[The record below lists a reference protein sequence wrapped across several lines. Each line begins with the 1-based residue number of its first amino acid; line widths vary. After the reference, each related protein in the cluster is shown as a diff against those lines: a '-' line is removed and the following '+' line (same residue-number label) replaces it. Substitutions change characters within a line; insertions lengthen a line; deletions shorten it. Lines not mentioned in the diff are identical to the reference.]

1 MGFGTVGFTKGELR
15 ENLVGADLKPP
26 IYRSVNATGTIVSF
40 TPSSGMYPILVLFQG
55 TTNTDGNTIEL
66 QALDSNNNWRTFL
79 RVRFL
84 GNLAF
89 AMGFPAMRLDKV
101 NSGGIEY
108 DVMAGDGTTATL
120 RAIAGGAGV
129 WDAFL
134 WVGES

>member
-1 MGFGTVGFTKGELR
+1 MGFGSFGFSQGDLR
-15 ENLVGADLKPP
+15 NNLVGAGLKPP
-26 IYRSVNATGTIVSF
+26 LFSSVNAAGPIVSF
-40 TPSSGMYPILVLFQG
+40 APSSGKYPILVLFQG
-55 TTNTDGNTIEL
+55 TTNTDANTIEL
-66 QALDSNNNWRTFL
+66 QVLDRNNNWRTFL

-101 NSGGIEY
+101 NVDGVEY
-108 DVMAGDGTTATL
+108 DVRLGNGTTATL
-120 RAIAGGAGV
+120 RAVAGGAGI